1 MEHRPALEKIAEAL
15 LEHET
20 IDGKH
25 VMEILQ
31 FGEIRSPILPS
42 IPKSDARPMEKKVSE
57 KPEAPVDAIP
67 EGSAPAPHPA

>member
-1 MEHRPALEKIAEAL
+1 MAEAL

-42 IPKSDARPMEKKVSE
+42 VPPKVDGQTPPKKAADKAAAPEPMG
-57 KPEAPVDAIP
+57 PAAAPN
-67 EGSAPAPHPA
+67 PA